1 MTNQYGNPANQP
13 QNNNWQQNPPPPNYN
28 PGMVQVPQVNLSMQP
43 LVTIGSIN
51 VTQNTIYTTSGTCP
65 ISHAVFTLTDLTTTT
80 ESIPTW
86 AIVLMIVFILF
97 CLLGL
102 LFLLVKEKKTT
113 GYIQITVQ
121 NQNFLHTEQIPV
133 TSVAAIQDINA
144 RVNYARSLVAAQPM

>member
-1 MTNQYGNPANQP
+1 
-13 QNNNWQQNPPPPNYN
+13 
-28 PGMVQVPQVNLSMQP
+28 MQP